1 MLRSVVKHFG
11 LHSGIRFPGRKA
23 VISEDVSFASSNAR
37 LTGMPSDWRK
47 SFLQSRAV
55 SGVRASPSNKADL
68 GYTLR
73 NTFSV
78 TKGRHSMKV
87 KGSSIAGAEL
97 PETHPAHEADGKIS
111 LDDLFARKYTEI
123 RELASR
129 LRWKGGSPTLGP
141 TALANEAYLKLLK
154 DPPDLELKSYDNLI
168 GVFANAMRQILVDA
182 SRRKLRSAIRSVCP
196 KTQPCPLRMPS
207 PSMRCWTISSEK
219 MRARAGLSTADSIW
233 G

>member
-1 MLRSVVKHFG
+1 M
-11 LHSGIRFPGRKA
+11 
-23 VISEDVSFASSNAR
+23 
-37 LTGMPSDWRK
+37 
-47 SFLQSRAV
+47 QSRAV

-182 SRRKLRSAIRSVCP
+182 SRRKKAQKRDPVGLPENTALPVEDALTVDALLDDLKRENARQGRIVDCRFYLGMTVEETAAALNLSPATVEREWREAKARLGYKIRSD
-196 KTQPCPLRMPS
+196 KR
-207 PSMRCWTISSEK
+207 
-219 MRARAGLSTADSIW
+219 
-233 G
+233 